1 MTVHI
6 YSFVFLF
13 LYNVFLFLFPLV
25 AILYLVCKIFMRHL
39 LLLQMEDYLAFLKW

>member
-13 LYNVFLFLFPLV
+13 LYNVVFGIHLFSH
-25 AILYLVCKIFMRHL
+25 YLVFIVIHISIVNTDVLFV
-39 LLLQMEDYLAFLKW
+39 